1 MVLKFSHGANGQM
14 RYVNHVVVE
23 IAPVLHGNVDQVGKK
38 EALQVKKSRNLYESQ
53 AQLSIRSRSRY

>member
-53 AQLSIRSRSRY
+53 A